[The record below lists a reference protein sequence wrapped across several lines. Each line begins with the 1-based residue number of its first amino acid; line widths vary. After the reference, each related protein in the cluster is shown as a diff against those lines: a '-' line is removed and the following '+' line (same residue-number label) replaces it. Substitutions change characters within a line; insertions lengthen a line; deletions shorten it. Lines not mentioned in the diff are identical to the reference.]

1 MDEKELIAKIISGE
15 EQAFREL
22 YRVFADKVYNTC
34 LGMLQQTEE
43 AEDATQ
49 EVFIEVFRSASTFK
63 GLSSLQTWLY
73 RIAVNKCL
81 DIQKKKKASKRFAFI
96 KSIWGAEEDLQV
108 DQPHFDH
115 PGVLLENKEHAKVLF
130 AAIKQLPEKQQAAF
144 TLNKLEGLS
153 YSETADVM
161 QTTTAAVESLIFRA
175 NENLR
180 HSLSEYYKDNISGG
194 ASSLQAFLLIL

>member
-1 MDEKELIAKIISGE
+1 M
-15 EQAFREL
+15 
-22 YRVFADKVYNTC
+22 
-34 LGMLQQTEE
+34 
-43 AEDATQ
+43 
-49 EVFIEVFRSASTFK
+49 
-63 GLSSLQTWLY
+63 
-73 RIAVNKCL
+73 NKCL

>member
-1 MDEKELIAKIISGE
+1 MNEKELIEQIVAGE

-22 YRVFADKVYNTC
+22 YSTFSDKIYNTC
-34 LGMLQQTEE
+34 LGMLQQTDE

-49 EVFIEVFRSASTFK
+49 EVFIEVFRSASSFK

-96 KSIWGAEEDLQV
+96 KSIWGAEQDLQI

-130 AAIKQLPEKQQAAF
+130 AAIKQLPQKQQAAF
-144 TLNKLEGLS
+144 TLSKLEGLS
-153 YSETADVM
+153 YAEIAEVM
-161 QTTTAAVESLIFRA
+161 QTTTAAVESLLFRA

-180 HSLSEYYKDNISGG
+180 HSLSVYYKDNFTGG
-194 ASSLQAFLLIL
+194 ASSLRTFLLTL